1 MFSNEM
7 RVLKKYLSFYRLYFV
22 QYWKSRLVYKTDFIL
37 GATSQ
42 SISMAVSLAFLTLVF
57 TNITNLQG
65 WNFNEM
71 LFLAGFGG
79 TVLFTQNMFL
89 FNITRLGDDYI
100 LSGDF
105 DRFLLRPLNP
115 LFQVYADDVHDNNL
129 PKIIANIALMIYAG
143 IQIGLTFSLVEVLYT
158 ALSILSGILVIAS
171 IYLSFSTTAFWTGT
185 SRNALWLFF
194 RISNFRKYP
203 LGIYSIPVQAVLV
216 TLVPIAFA
224 SYFPASFLLGKEGF
238 ENWKMITPLAGPV
251 FYLIAYRFWNFG
263 LSRYSS
269 TGS

>member
-1 MFSNEM
+1 MLKDKIG
-7 RVLKKYLSFYRLYFV
+7 VLKKYLSFYWLYFV
-22 QYWKSRLVYKTDFIL
+22 QYWKSRLVYKTDFLL

-65 WNFNEM
+65 WTFNEM

-100 LSGDF
+100 LSGDM

-129 PKIIANIALMIYAG
+129 PKVIANIALVAYASV
-143 IQIGLTFSLVEVLYT
+143 QIGLKFTFLEIIYAAVSMT
-158 ALSILSGILVIAS
+158 SGILVIAS
-171 IYLSFSTTAFWTGT
+171 IYLLFSTTAFWTGT
-185 SRNALWLFF
+185 SRSAVWLFF
-194 RISNFRKYP
+194 RVSNFRKYP
-203 LGIYSIPVQAVLV
+203 FEIFAISIQVVLV
-216 TLVPIAFA
+216 TLIPIAFA

-238 ENWKMITPLAGPV
+238 ETWKLATPFVGPV
-251 FYLIAYRFWNFG
+251 FYIMAYKFWRFG
-263 LSRYSS
+263 LSKYSS